1 MFNILYIFNLFPYA
15 HLWRINKGH
24 HHSNKCSI
32 IISILILIAI
42 SAVFL
47 QRLAIIFKK

>member
-1 MFNILYIFNLFPYA
+1 MFNIMEIFNLFPYG

-24 HHSNKCSI
+24 HHSNKCSVILSITI
-32 IISILILIAI
+32 IIAI